1 MISSPTTRRRTAI
14 RSHLLINFETFHVKL
29 VVDHLLLLNLGVLV
43 LVNDKPSAL
52 HRLLHLECTH
62 VSECQTI
69 AKHCFVEKV

>member
-1 MISSPTTRRRTAI
+1 M
-14 RSHLLINFETFHVKL
+14 KL